1 MKNTIIASA
10 TALVIGFFLG
20 HVVITKTPV
29 TNHENRTTTMNMSGS
44 MQHTMP
50 DGTVMGGNNSSMSGA
65 MASMMVGLQG
75 KTGDDFDKAFISE
88 MVMHHE
94 GAVDMAEEAL
104 KNAKHQEIKN
114 LANAIISAQNKEI
127 TDMKAWYKAWY
138 GVELK

>member
-1 MKNTIIASA
+1 MKNTIIASV

-29 TNHENRTTTMNMSGS
+29 TNHENTNMLGG

-50 DGTVMGGNNSSMSGA
+50 DGTVMGGTNSSMSGM
-65 MASMMVGLQG
+65 MASMMEGLNG
-75 KTGDDFDKAFISE
+75 KTGDNFDKAFLSE

-94 GAVDMAEEAL
+94 GAVDMAEAAL
-104 KNAKHQEIKN
+104 KSAKHQEIKT
-114 LANAIISAQNKEI
+114 LSNAIITAQNKEI
-127 TDMKAWYKAWY
+127 ADMKAWYKAWY

>member
-1 MKNTIIASA
+1 MKNTIIASV

-29 TNHENRTTTMNMSGS
+29 TNHQSTSMSGGV
-44 MQHTMP
+44 QHTMP
-50 DGTVMGGNNSSMSGA
+50 DGTVMGGNNKSMSGM

-75 KTGDDFDKAFISE
+75 KTGDDFDKAFLSE

-104 KNAKHQEIKN
+104 KSARHQEIKN
-114 LANAIISAQNKEI
+114 LSNAIITAQKKEI
-127 TDMKAWYKAWY
+127 ADMKAWYKAWY
-138 GVELK
+138 GTELK

>member
-1 MKNTIIASA
+1 MKNTIIASV

-29 TNHENRTTTMNMSGS
+29 TNHENTNISGG

-50 DGTVMGGNNSSMSGA
+50 DGTVMGGNNNSMSGM
-65 MASMMVGLQG
+65 MANMMAGLQG
-75 KTGDDFDKAFISE
+75 KTGDDFDKAFLSE

-114 LANAIISAQNKEI
+114 LSKAIITAQNKEI
-127 TDMKAWYKAWY
+127 ADMKAWYKAWY
-138 GVELK
+138 GTDLK

>member
-1 MKNTIIASA
+1 MKNTIIASV

-29 TNHENRTTTMNMSGS
+29 TNHQSTSMSGGV
-44 MQHTMP
+44 QHTMP
-50 DGTVMGGNNSSMSGA
+50 DGTVMGGNNNSMSGM

-75 KTGDDFDKAFISE
+75 KTGDDFDKAFLSE

-104 KNAKHQEIKN
+104 KSARHQEIKN
-114 LANAIISAQNKEI
+114 LSNAIITAQKKEI
-127 TDMKAWYKAWY
+127 ADMKAWYKAWY
-138 GVELK
+138 GTELK

>member
-1 MKNTIIASA
+1 MKNTIIASV
-10 TALVIGFFLG
+10 TALAIGFFLG

-29 TNHENRTTTMNMSGS
+29 TNHENNMSGG

-50 DGTVMGGNNSSMSGA
+50 DGTVMGGSN
-65 MASMMVGLQG
+65 MASMMEDMIAGLKG
-75 KTGDDFDKAFISE
+75 KTGDDFDRAFLSE

-94 GAVDMAEEAL
+94 GAVDMAQMAL
-104 KNAKHQEIKN
+104 QSAQHQEIKN